1 MGGTNGQEIYP
12 LMVGALLAFGVL
24 SAFGPPASPAPLM
37 RSAEIRADIPN
48 IIPIAKWDHERH
60 GSRCEYR
67 RGECRHF
74 YRGFYYETPWWTLP
88 FAAGDTIGSRHYYE
102 GEEDYFDDEDDNG
115 WSNSHVEWCLK
126 RYRSYNPRNNT
137 WVSYSGRVRECL
149 SPF

>member
-1 MGGTNGQEIYP
+1 MIRKIYP
-12 LMVGALLAFGVL
+12 LAVGALLAFGAL
-24 SAFGPPASPAPLM
+24 TAFGPPASPAPLM
-37 RSAEIRADIPN
+37 SPTGANAENPN
-48 IIPIAKWDHERH
+48 IINVAKWDRERH

-88 FAAGDTIGSRHYYE
+88 FAVGDSIGSRRYYE
-102 GEEDYFDDEDDNG
+102 GDDDYFDEDDDDG
-115 WSNSHVEWCLK
+115 WSNSHVEWCLN

-137 WVSYSGRVRECL
+137 WVSYSGRVRECI